1 MTDLQTQTLHTMMLA
16 YSALELLRRS
26 SEGAD
31 AAASK
36 SIQMKLEQAIEMYTK
51 HFVRLVHN

>member
-16 YSALELLRRS
+16 YSALELLKRQ

-31 AAASK
+31 VAASK
-36 SIQMKLEQAIEMYTK
+36 AIQMKLEQAIEMYTK
-51 HFVRLVHN
+51 NFVRLVHN